1 MVKNEVALILAG
13 GRGKRMDILCY
24 QRPKPVLPFA
34 GKFRVIDFTTSN
46 CIHSQISDIAVLV
59 DYQRGDMTEYLSE
72 WHALNGSAVGLSIL
86 PPKFDS
92 YAGTADAVYQNL
104 DYLDKQDSDTAL
116 ILAGDHIYK
125 MDYSKM
131 MNFHHKVEADV
142 TVGVARVPV
151 EEASRLGTVTIDSAS
166 RINEFKEKSSA
177 SQSNLASMGIYI
189 FNKGLLAKR
198 LEEDAREPGSLH
210 DFGYNILPR
219 IVKTDRVFAYEFKG
233 YWHDIGTVEAYY
245 EANMGLLVPR
255 PRFTLD
261 SDWPILHE
269 TSMLP
274 VGRTVNGG
282 NIVTSL
288 ISPGCV
294 IKGNVENSV
303 LSPGVK
309 VEEQAV
315 VKNSIVM
322 SNTSI
327 GYHTIVDG
335 CILDEN
341 VSVGKY
347 CYVGFGAGAAFGSRG
362 ITVLGKYVTVPDRT
376 AIGRNCNVR
385 PGIGPAAF
393 GTRLIPAGT
402 TLANS

>member
-1 MVKNEVALILAG
+1 MSKNEVALILAG
-13 GRGKRMDILCY
+13 GRGKRMDILCH
-24 QRPKPVLPFA
+24 QRPKPVLPFG
-34 GKFRVIDFTTSN
+34 GKLHVIDFTTSN

-72 WHALNGSAVGLSIL
+72 WHALNGGAAGLSIL
-86 PPKFDS
+86 PPRFDS
-92 YAGTADAVYQNL
+92 YNGTADAVYQNL
-104 DYLDKQDSDTAL
+104 DYLDKQDSDTVL

-125 MDYSKM
+125 MDYRNM
-131 MNFHHKVEADV
+131 MNFHHETKADV

-151 EEASRLGTVTIDSAS
+151 EEACRLGTVTIDSAG

-189 FNKGLLAKR
+189 FSKALLARR

-245 EANMGLLVPR
+245 EANMELLAPQ

-261 SDWPILHE
+261 NNWPILHE
-269 TSMLP
+269 TGMLP
-274 VGRTVNGG
+274 VSRAINGG
-282 NIVTSL
+282 NIVNSL

-294 IKGNVENSV
+294 IRGRVENSV
-303 LSPGVK
+303 LSPGVI
-309 VEEQAV
+309 VQEQAV
-315 VKNSIVM
+315 VKNSVVM

-341 VSVGKY
+341 VSVGKF
-347 CYVGFGAGAAFGSRG
+347 CYIGFGTGAAKSRG
-362 ITVLGKYVTVPDRT
+362 ITVLGKYVTVPERT
-376 AIGRNCNVR
+376 AIGRNCSVR

-393 GTRLIPAGT
+393 STRLIPAGT
-402 TLANS
+402 TLAYP